1 MSYQSDVAEAWRGF
15 MAGERP
21 ETLPAVRP
29 VILDSW
35 RRGLARFG
43 KGRILPPAAPEIRR
57 LKRLQAEHCELIQ
70 AALPVMREYAECFS
84 LEHGAL
90 MLVSPEGVLLHSLGD
105 SALLETE
112 YFHSGSVLN
121 EDTQGTSAIALCI
134 RQQAAIEVVGAEH
147 FNPIWHHWG
156 CCAEPLRGG
165 KGRIIG
171 FLGLVLPLD
180 GYHAATPALLHAI
193 AANINNQHHVHDL
206 LSDQA
211 TVLKLLT
218 DGVVIL
224 DRRGNIKAANAHAR
238 RMLGIP
244 GEASISLGP
253 VSDFVHD
260 GAPFLQILKRK
271 QAIMDEEATLRVGNV
286 QKRCILSA
294 SFIPEDKG
302 VVCTLAE
309 TARMQ
314 KFAVRTAGTKAIYKF
329 SDILGD
335 SDLTVN
341 AVQLAKVA
349 AQSDITTLLLGES
362 GTGKELFAHA
372 IHNGSARKHA
382 PFVVVNCGALPRDLV
397 QSELFGYEAGAFT
410 GAAKNGKPGKFELA
424 DGGTIFLDEIGEM
437 PMEAQTNLL
446 RLIQNKEVGRVGGTA
461 TKSVDV
467 RIVAATNRNLNEAVE
482 RGTFR
487 SDLFYRL
494 SVLVINIPALR
505 SRPSDIAALASHFL
519 FKYASAL
526 NRPITGFSPEALLT
540 LQRYPWPGNIRELE
554 NIIERAVNVSKHSR
568 ITNADL
574 PDSMLAPREDPR
586 PERPL
591 PRDESVSANL
601 YQKEC
606 QTIIDTLTRC
616 NGNIRLSAQ
625 ELGIARSALYSKLA
639 RFGIDY
645 TKFRSKYR

>member
-1 MSYQSDVAEAWRGF
+1 MADELRRF
-15 MAGERP
+15 MNGENADSF
-21 ETLPAVRP
+21 PAVRP

-35 RRGLARFG
+35 RRSLARFG
-43 KGRILPPAAPEIRR
+43 TGRILPPAAPESRR
-57 LKRLQAEHCELIQ
+57 LKKLQEEHCELIQ

-90 MLVSPEGVLLHSLGD
+90 MLVSPEGMLLHSLGD
-105 SALLETE
+105 SSLLEAA
-112 YFHSGSVLN
+112 YFRIGNVLN
-121 EDTQGTSAIALCI
+121 EDTWGTSAIALCI
-134 RQQAAIEVVGAEH
+134 RQQTAMEVVGAEH
-147 FNPIWHHWG
+147 FNPIHHHWG

-171 FLGLVLPLD
+171 FLGLVLPLE

-193 AANINNQHHVHDL
+193 AANISNQHHVHDL

-211 TVLKLLT
+211 TVLELLT

-244 GEASISLGP
+244 GEASVSLGP

-260 GAPFLQILKRK
+260 GAPFLHILKRK
-271 QAIMDEEATLRVGNV
+271 RAIMDEEATLRVGNV
-286 QKRCILSA
+286 QKRYILSA

-302 VVCTLAE
+302 AVCTLAE

-314 KFAVRTAGTKAIYKF
+314 EFAVRTAGSKAIYKF
-329 SDILGD
+329 SDILGE
-335 SDLTVN
+335 SDIIIN

-372 IHNGSARKHA
+372 VHNGSARKKA

-446 RLIQNKEVGRVGGTA
+446 RLIQNKEVARVGGA
-461 TKSVDV
+461 STKSVDV
-467 RIVAATNRNLNEAVE
+467 RIVAATNRNLSEAVE

-505 SRPSDIAALASHFL
+505 SRPSDIPALAGHFL
-519 FKYASAL
+519 HKYASAL
-526 NRPITGFSPEALLT
+526 NRPITGFSPEALRT
-540 LQRYPWPGNIRELE
+540 LQGYSWPGNIRELE
-554 NIIERAVNVSKHSR
+554 NIIERAVNVAKGTR
-568 ITNADL
+568 ITCADL
-574 PDSMLAPREDPR
+574 PDSMPARHETARVASTP
-586 PERPL
+586 PL
-591 PRDESVSANL
+591 GEHAGTNL
-601 YQKEC
+601 YQREC

-616 NGNIRLSAQ
+616 NGNVRLCAQ

-645 TKFRSKYR
+645 AKFRNRYR